1 MEIKEEIIEE
11 IQILDDQ
18 ADLNKVFINWIKLAQ
33 LILKA
38 LMKIKII
45 LDGNTRGNNKFRKPS
60 RLESGIY

>member
-33 LILKA
+33 LIFFFYEK
-38 LMKIKII
+38 
-45 LDGNTRGNNKFRKPS
+45 DWRP
-60 RLESGIY
+60 